1 MRDVNP
7 RVVIVGAGFGGLQ
20 AAKKLAELPVHV
32 TLIDRNNHHTFQ
44 PFLYQV
50 ALTVLSPAQIATPLR
65 LIFRKQENV
74 DVILGEVA
82 TIDLQ
87 NRHVIA
93 ANIELTY
100 DYLIVAAGARHSY
113 FGRTDWEEHAPGL
126 KTIEDALEIR
136 RRILLA
142 LELAERKAIAS
153 RHSPKTDSDS
163 SSLNFVVIG
172 GGPTGVEMAGTLAS
186 LAHELKSDFR
196 GIDPRLVRVIL
207 ATASDRVLPSYKE
220 DLSRSAEAQ
229 LRGLGVEVRTSSRVN
244 DVGPQSV
251 RIGDDVIPSAVTV
264 WATGVAASPLAKQ
277 LSDQLD
283 SLGRVPVKPDL
294 SLPEHRTVF
303 VIGDMAAAVGRDGRV
318 LPGLASVAEQQ
329 GAAVTKNIAR
339 DIWNLRREPFRYRD
353 WGSMATIGERAAVVQ
368 WGRLHISR
376 TMAWLIWAA
385 VHAAL
390 LLDFRSRG
398 SVLREWVWSVATRKT
413 SAGLITGPHDLLEHS
428 QAPDNGGRSCA
439 SGNAPKS
446 KGEYNPPRVERGRTG
461 KSTIALTAK
470 SGAD

>member
-1 MRDVNP
+1 
-7 RVVIVGAGFGGLQ
+7 
-20 AAKKLAELPVHV
+20 
-32 TLIDRNNHHTFQ
+32 
-44 PFLYQV
+44 
-50 ALTVLSPAQIATPLR
+50 LR

-74 DVILGEVA
+74 DVILGEVT

-113 FGRTDWEEHAPGL
+113 SGRNDWEEHAPGL

-153 RHSPKTDSDS
+153 RQSPETDSDS
-163 SSLNFVVIG
+163 LSLNFVVIG
-172 GGPTGVEMAGTLAS
+172 GGPTGIEMAGTLAS

-196 GIDPRLVRVIL
+196 GIDPRRVRVIL

-229 LRGLGVEVRTSSRVN
+229 LRGLGVDVRTSSRVN

-251 RIGDDVIPSAVTV
+251 RIGQDVIPSSVTV

-283 SLGRVPVKPDL
+283 RLGRVPVKPDL
-294 SLPEHRTVF
+294 SLPEHRNVF
-303 VIGDMAAAVGRDGRV
+303 VIGAMAATVGRDGRM

-385 VHAAL
+385 VHAGV
-390 LLDFRSRG
+390 DVVES
-398 SVLREWVWSVATRKT
+398 
-413 SAGLITGPHDLLEHS
+413 PHPSL
-428 QAPDNGGRSCA
+428 
-439 SGNAPKS
+439 K
-446 KGEYNPPRVERGRTG
+446 
-461 KSTIALTAK
+461 
-470 SGAD
+470 

>member
-7 RVVIVGAGFGGLQ
+7 RVVIIGAGFGGLQ
-20 AAKKLAELPVHV
+20 AAKRLAELPVHV

-74 DVILGEVA
+74 DVILGEVT

-93 ANIELTY
+93 ANIKLTY

-113 FGRTDWEEHAPGL
+113 SGRNDWEEHAPGL

-153 RHSPKTDSDS
+153 RHSPETDSDS

-196 GIDPRLVRVIL
+196 GIDPRRVRVIL

-294 SLPEHRTVF
+294 SLPENRTVF
-303 VIGDMAAAVGRDGRV
+303 IIGDMAAAVGRDGIV
-318 LPGLASVAEQQ
+318 LTCIV
-329 GAAVTKNIAR
+329 
-339 DIWNLRREPFRYRD
+339 
-353 WGSMATIGERAAVVQ
+353 
-368 WGRLHISR
+368 
-376 TMAWLIWAA
+376 
-385 VHAAL
+385 
-390 LLDFRSRG
+390 
-398 SVLREWVWSVATRKT
+398 
-413 SAGLITGPHDLLEHS
+413 
-428 QAPDNGGRSCA
+428 
-439 SGNAPKS
+439 
-446 KGEYNPPRVERGRTG
+446 
-461 KSTIALTAK
+461 
-470 SGAD
+470 

>member
-1 MRDVNP
+1 MRDVSP
-7 RVVIVGAGFGGLQ
+7 RVVIIGAGFGGLQ
-20 AAKKLAELPVHV
+20 AAKRLAELPVHV

-74 DVILGEVA
+74 DVILGEVT

-113 FGRTDWEEHAPGL
+113 SGRNDWEEHAPGL

-196 GIDPRLVRVIL
+196 GIDPRRVRVIL

-353 WGSMATIGERAAVVQ
+353 RGSMATIGERAAVVQ

-413 SAGLITGPHDLLEHS
+413 SAGLLTGPHDLLEHR

-439 SGNAPKS
+439 SGSAPKI
-446 KGEYNPPRVERGRTG
+446 KGEYKQPSPC
-461 KSTIALTAK
+461 
-470 SGAD
+470 